1 MGNWRSCPK
10 RITRVSSL
18 ETLTRARGF
27 KRMREKASRFHRTV
41 ASSAAPPFTYSQ
53 AISEIFAFASGSKSV
68 THTASVLGVPRLLA
82 LVAFAP
88 PAIMPTPARVPAETN
103 ASRRE
108 SGIHVLRGIDLR
120 RVCSAGACQPAK
132 NHIHQAEHNRS
143 YESCTEAI
151 HAKAFDDGGR

>member
-1 MGNWRSCPK
+1 MLVRPVNAMAIILPGG
-10 RITRVSSL
+10 
-18 ETLTRARGF
+18 A
-27 KRMREKASRFHRTV
+27 
-41 ASSAAPPFTYSQ
+41 Q
-53 AISEIFAFASGSKSV
+53 AIEVRA
-68 THTASVLGVPRLLA
+68 TEVLGVPRLLT

-108 SGIHVLRGIDLR
+108 SGIHVRRVIDLR

-132 NHIHQAEHNRS
+132 NHIHQAENNRS
-143 YESCTEAI
+143 YESCPEAI